1 MKVSTKN
8 DNNFGYE
15 NIKILVDNM
24 PLNGDIQEIHFW
36 YFSTCFSVID
46 LCLFL

>member
-24 PLNGDIQEIHFW
+24 PLNGDIQEIHF
-36 YFSTCFSVID
+36 
-46 LCLFL
+46 